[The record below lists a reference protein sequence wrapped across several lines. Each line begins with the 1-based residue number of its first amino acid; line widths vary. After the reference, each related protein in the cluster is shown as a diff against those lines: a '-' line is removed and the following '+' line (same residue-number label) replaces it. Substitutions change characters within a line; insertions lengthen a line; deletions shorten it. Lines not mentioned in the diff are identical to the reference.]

1 MKGLS
6 VKRLSWR
13 ALNDVLTQL
22 TEDELVTM
30 LNEER
35 TGERRASVLQRL
47 HQRYTIVRASRE
59 RGKHPRDAAF
69 TQRFT
74 RRH

>member
-13 ALNDVLTQL
+13 GLNDVLTQM
-22 TEDELVTM
+22 TEDELLLM
-30 LNEER
+30 LKEEQ

-47 HQRYTIVRASRE
+47 HQRYTMVRAARE
-59 RGKHPRDAAF
+59 RIEIMKEAKNP
-69 TQRFT
+69 
-74 RRH
+74 

>member
-6 VKRLSWR
+6 VKSTRLSWR

-47 HQRYTIVRASRE
+47 HQRYTMVRAARE
-59 RGKHPRDAAF
+59 RVELMREAIQP
-69 TQRFT
+69 
-74 RRH
+74 

>member
-6 VKRLSWR
+6 VKSTRLSWR

-22 TEDELVTM
+22 TEDELVAM

-59 RGKHPRDAAF
+59 RIEIMKEAA
-69 TQRFT
+69 QP
-74 RRH
+74 

>member
-1 MKGLS
+1 M
-6 VKRLSWR
+6 KRLSWR

-47 HQRYTIVRASRE
+47 HQRYTMVRAARE
-59 RGKHPRDAAF
+59 RIELMKDAI
-69 TQRFT
+69 QP
-74 RRH
+74 